1 MALRI
6 VLPER
11 NSTSSNSSGA
21 GVGRGWTISQT
32 SSAANPTPPWFR
44 NSTPTSSTFSSKSHA
59 HTQPERDLVD
69 DIQRFL
75 EEISELSRWI
85 KQVASSHQSSAQKD
99 NERVVDKINKARS
112 KLKGD
117 KRTIE
122 MALTAHQRHASS
134 NNDPKEKAKYE
145 RLRSAFQKAQEQ
157 LKSLEESWERT
168 TRTQRFYYP
177 VDNLYDSNTTALA
190 LEEERKQKQM
200 QLARDKSEDKGDII
214 AAFQA
219 IARKNISGQSSE
231 LDRAIAEDTCSE
243 MERING
249 EIVFLTD
256 TYREVSSMVGVQGDE
271 VDNIEKHISD
281 AQNNVGD
288 GTVELAE
295 AARKQVKR
303 SGYVM
308 KGAAG
313 GAVVGGIAIGAAF
326 VPLGLAYVLSGVAVG
341 GAMGGVSGGVVG
353 SKVATVQQRRL
364 NKFLLE
370 EFLMKSE
377 KAKHWTPLEDANECA
392 HCKKDFLPV
401 VRKRHRCRD
410 CGGVYCN
417 SCSDF
422 KRRIHIEGAPSSLDT
437 RARVCIDCIN
447 ERRYPASIFPTQ
459 PGPDSSERSS
469 LTETKK
475 NENSLSLG
483 DILPREGASSNT
495 NAPGESSEWSFRS
508 FLSGTPL
515 SILAN

>member
-1 MALRI
+1 
-6 VLPER
+6 
-11 NSTSSNSSGA
+11 
-21 GVGRGWTISQT
+21 
-32 SSAANPTPPWFR
+32 
-44 NSTPTSSTFSSKSHA
+44 
-59 HTQPERDLVD
+59 
-69 DIQRFL
+69 
-75 EEISELSRWI
+75 
-85 KQVASSHQSSAQKD
+85 
-99 NERVVDKINKARS
+99 
-112 KLKGD
+112 
-117 KRTIE
+117 
-122 MALTAHQRHASS
+122 
-134 NNDPKEKAKYE
+134 
-145 RLRSAFQKAQEQ
+145 
-157 LKSLEESWERT
+157 
-168 TRTQRFYYP
+168 
-177 VDNLYDSNTTALA
+177 LA

-219 IARKNISGQSSE
+219 IARLLCIMAFLFSMTNFSLYRKNVSGQSSE
-231 LDRAIAEDTCSE
+231 LDRMIAEDTCSE

-271 VDNIEKHISD
+271 VDNIEKHIID
-281 AQNNVGD
+281 TQNNVGD

-303 SGYVM
+303 TGYVM

-377 KAKHWTPLEDANECA
+377 KAKRWTPLEDANECA

-422 KRRIHIEGAPSSLDT
+422 KRRIHVEGAPSSLDT

-459 PGPDSSERSS
+459 LSTDSSEGSS
-469 LTETKK
+469 LAETKK
-475 NENSLSLG
+475 NEDSS
-483 DILPREGASSNT
+483 EASNT
-495 NAPGESSEWSFRS
+495 NAPISNSEWSFKN
-508 FLSGTPL
+508 FLSGSPL